1 MSRIS
6 IDVAD
11 SETFSGV
18 AEMSKAEA
26 MALAQLCKRIAFS
39 DMRSC
44 AVDDN
49 EAYVIRDAVDN
60 LQGALKGAGY
70 APR

>member
-11 SETFSGV
+11 CDTSSGFT
-18 AEMSKAEA
+18 EMSAAEA
-26 MALAQLCKRIAFS
+26 MALAQLCKRITFS

-49 EAYVIRDAVDN
+49 EAYVIRDAVDK

>member
-6 IDVAD
+6 IDVTDRD
-11 SETFSGV
+11 SSSGS
-18 AEMSKAEA
+18 AKLSEAEA
-26 MALAQLCKRIAFS
+26 MALAQLCKRITFS

-49 EAYVIRDAVDN
+49 EAYVIHDAVDK
-60 LQGALKGAGY
+60 LQGALKAAGY

>member
-6 IDVAD
+6 IDVTDRDA
-11 SETFSGV
+11 SSGV
-18 AEMSKAEA
+18 AEMSEVEA
-26 MALAQLCKRIAFS
+26 MALAQLCKRITFS

-49 EAYVIRDAVDN
+49 EAYVIRDAIDK
-60 LQGALKGAGY
+60 LQGALKAAGY